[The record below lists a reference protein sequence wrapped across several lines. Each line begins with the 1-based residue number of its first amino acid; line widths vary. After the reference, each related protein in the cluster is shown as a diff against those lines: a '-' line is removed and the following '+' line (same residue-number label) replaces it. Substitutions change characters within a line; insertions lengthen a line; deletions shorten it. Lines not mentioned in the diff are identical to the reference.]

1 MKKLY
6 PLIFC
11 LTIFA
16 CSESVQINAPYKDIW
31 VVYGVLNAQED
42 FQYIRVSLAFQTEEN
57 AYDYAA
63 ANDQSVKGLKV
74 SLEDDSGKVFDAVQI
89 DSVQKDTSNG
99 DFAPYATFY
108 RFHTQGIDRLQ
119 EEKVYRLRIE
129 DPKVPGFFL
138 TATTRIPPQPR
149 ITAPQVTIT
158 QGNKCLPI
166 VPFEDSVYV
175 YFNKHRGEVR
185 TAAMRYEIQIRL
197 NFWKN
202 GIRRTYKT
210 RPTRLFN
217 DDVACAQTG
226 DNALCYQ
233 FQDGVLIT
241 RMKGAFSDQNSRYIF
256 EDSPVCGTPW
266 TDLPDFV
273 ELQVTAIDTFLS
285 RYIISNDPAY
295 LNLNT
300 IRWEYS
306 NISGT
311 ASAVGIFGSVAS
323 DREAVGISPCAL
335 YLLGLTP
342 DAPANICD

>member
-1 MKKLY
+1 MKKLS
-6 PLIFC
+6 PLFFC
-11 LTIFA
+11 LTVFA

-31 VVYGVLNAQED
+31 VVYGVLNPQED
-42 FQYIRVSLAFQTEEN
+42 FQYIRISRAFQAEEN

-63 ANDQSVKGLKV
+63 ANDQSVKGLNV
-74 SLEDDSGKVFDAVQI
+74 MLEDENGKRLHAVEI
-89 DSVQKDTSNG
+89 DSVLKDTSDG
-99 DFAPYATFY
+99 DFSPYTTLY
-108 RFHTQGIDRLQ
+108 RFDTSDSGRLQ
-119 EEKVYRLRIE
+119 EEKVYRIRVENPLE
-129 DPKVPGFFL
+129 PAFFL
-138 TATTRIPPQPR
+138 TATTRIPPIPR
-149 ITAPQVTIT
+149 ITAPKTTVT

-166 VPFEDSVYV
+166 VPVEDSVYV
-175 YFNKHRGEVR
+175 YFNKHRGEAR
-185 TAAMRYEIQIRL
+185 TAAMRYEIQILL
-197 NFWKN
+197 NFWEN
-202 GIRRTYKT
+202 GVQTTYRT
-210 RPTRLFN
+210 RPTPLFN

-233 FQDGVLIT
+233 FRDGVLIT

-256 EDSPVCGTPW
+256 EATPVCGTPW

-285 RYIISNDPAY
+285 RYIISNDPSY

-311 ASAVGIFGSVAS
+311 ASAVGVFGSVSS
-323 DREAVGISPCAL
+323 DREKVAISPCAL